1 MATVS
6 LFAFSTSIVSL
17 ASVSAVL
24 FFSFTNRKPGREHF
38 SHNAFTCERS
48 RRVLPHLRP
57 APIKHFVC
65 GKIQPQLHFNRKIS
79 FPVWHL
85 RIQGAFTKSVRVYPC
100 SPGRRDELGL
110 SNCMARVPRSPERG
124 ANPQQGGQVPNNRAS
139 HLRIWL
145 RRAYCVYN
153 IRRWAAGAAAD
164 GVNEWVDLR
173 ALWNPGAGFRLKSV
187 WNSIGKVEPW
197 PGCACVTGGRGS
209 LEDLVS
215 DEYFTASRERS
226 IRFHSPA
233 IDTRTPQIS
242 QIRAS
247 SKQITLHS
255 QVTLSESLDL
265 IKWAPGMRSCVSSD
279 QPYH

>member
-1 MATVS
+1 MHIHSRYQQDLVWHQLWHINSLNLVRCYFLYSKTFWCRCHTGSFMA
-6 LFAFSTSIVSL
+6 IVSL
-17 ASVSAVL
+17 DVNLRRMQILSVLHQSL
-24 FFSFTNRKPGREHF
+24 LFSF
-38 SHNAFTCERS
+38 SLS
-48 RRVLPHLRP
+48 L
-57 APIKHFVC
+57 
-65 GKIQPQLHFNRKIS
+65 S

-85 RIQGAFTKSVRVYPC
+85 IQGAFTKSVRVYPGF
-100 SPGRRDELGL
+100 PGWRDELGL
-110 SNCMARVPRSPERG
+110 SNCMAQVPRSPQRW

-145 RRAYCVYN
+145 RHVYCVYN
-153 IRRWAAGAAAD
+153 IRRWAAGAGAD
-164 GVNEWVDLR
+164 RVNEWVDLR

-197 PGCACVTGGRGS
+197 PGCACVTEGRGS

-226 IRFHSPA
+226 IHFHSPA

-265 IKWAPGMRSCVSSD
+265 IKWAPGIRSCVSSD